1 MEEKA
6 ITELQKHGF
15 SKYECKAYI
24 GLLKSPAITGYELS
38 KRSGVPRSMIY
49 EVLGKLLDKGAI
61 QTVPSDPIVYK
72 PVEPKQ
78 LLARLKE
85 EMNTSL
91 EVLESSLTTLES
103 DQKVDVVTR
112 IVQYEH
118 IVQEMISMI
127 RSANKE
133 LWLSIWSP
141 IVKDI
146 EKAVREK
153 EGSIPIF
160 TVLFGAEDKTLGHT
174 YHHNY
179 MAPDIVSKRMGGYLT
194 ILIRDEEEALIAK
207 FSDRGSEW
215 AVKSTDPALV
225 LIATEYIRHDIMVEE
240 ITTAYG
246 PEKLEGLWKTREDLI
261 HVMTGKNSLA

>member
-1 MEEKA
+1 MEDK
-6 ITELQKHGF
+6 IIDELQKHGF

-38 KRSGVPRSMIY
+38 KRSSVPRSMIY

-61 QTVPSDPIVYK
+61 QTVPSDPIIYK
-72 PVEPKQ
+72 PVTPKQ
-78 LLARLKE
+78 LLSRLKE
-85 EMNTSL
+85 EMNASLELLETSL
-91 EVLESSLTTLES
+91 SSLES
-103 DQKVDVVTR
+103 DQKIDVVTR

-118 IVQEMISMI
+118 IVQEMLSMI
-127 RSANKE
+127 RQAE
-133 LWLSIWSP
+133 TEIWLSIWSP
-141 IVKDI
+141 VLKDI

-153 EGSIPIF
+153 EGTIPIF
-160 TVLFGAEDKTLGHT
+160 TVLFGAEDKILGHT

-194 ILIRDEEEALIAK
+194 ILVIDEKEALIAK
-207 FSDRGSEW
+207 FSDKGSEW

-240 ITTAYG
+240 ITQAFG
-246 PEKLEGLWKTREDLI
+246 PEKLDEMWKAREDLI
-261 HVMTGKNSLA
+261 HVMTGKNSLV

>member
-6 ITELQKHGF
+6 MIELQKHGF

-24 GLLKSPAITGYELS
+24 GLLKSPAVTGYELS

-78 LLARLKE
+78 LLSRLKE

-91 EVLESSLTTLES
+91 EWLESSLTQFES

-112 IVQYEH
+112 IVHYEH
-118 IVQEMISMI
+118 IVQEMLSMI
-127 RSANKE
+127 RIAKKE
-133 LWLSIWSP
+133 IWLSIWSP
-141 IVKDI
+141 AVKDI
-146 EKAVREK
+146 EKAIREK
-153 EGSIPIF
+153 EGAIPIF
-160 TVLFGAEDKTLGHT
+160 TVLFGDEAMTLGHT

-194 ILIRDEEEALIAK
+194 ILVRDEEEALIAK

-240 ITTAYG
+240 LINAHG
-246 PEKLEGLWKTREDLI
+246 PEKLDALWKGREDLI
-261 HVMTGKNSLA
+261 QVMTGKNGLT

>member
-72 PVEPKQ
+72 PVDPKQ
-78 LLARLKE
+78 LLSRLKE
-85 EMNTSL
+85 EMNTSFELL
-91 EVLESSLTTLES
+91 ETSLTVLES

-118 IVQEMISMI
+118 IVQEMLSMI
-127 RSANKE
+127 RSAEKE
-133 LWLSIWSP
+133 IWLSIWAP
-141 IVKDI
+141 AVKDI

-160 TVLFGAEDKTLGHT
+160 TVLFGAENQTLGHT

-194 ILIRDEEEALIAK
+194 ILVRDEEEALIAK

-240 ITTAYG
+240 ITNAFG
-246 PEKLEGLWKTREDLI
+246 PEKLDELWKAREDLI
-261 HVMTGKNSLA
+261 HVMTGKNSLT

>member
-1 MEEKA
+1 MEDKA
-6 ITELQKHGF
+6 IIELQKHGF

-24 GLLKSPAITGYELS
+24 GLLKSPAVTGYELS

-72 PVEPKQ
+72 PVEPKR
-78 LLARLKE
+78 LLSRLKE

-91 EVLESSLTTLES
+91 EWLESSLSMFES

-112 IVQYEH
+112 IVRYEH
-118 IVQEMISMI
+118 IVQEMLSMI
-127 RSANKE
+127 RLSEKAI
-133 LWLSIWSP
+133 WLSIWSP
-141 IVKDI
+141 IVKEI
-146 EKAVREK
+146 EAAIREK

-160 TVLFGAEDKTLGHT
+160 TVLFGAEDKSLGHT

-194 ILIRDEEEALIAK
+194 IVIRDEEEALIAK
-207 FSDRGSEW
+207 FSDKGSEW

-240 ITTAYG
+240 TINMLG
-246 PEKLEGLWKTREDLI
+246 PEKLDALWKSREDLI
-261 HVMTGKNSLA
+261 QVMTGKNSL

>member
-1 MEEKA
+1 MEDKA
-6 ITELQKHGF
+6 IIELQKHGF

-24 GLLKSPAITGYELS
+24 GLLKSPAVTGYELS

-72 PVEPKQ
+72 PVEPKR
-78 LLARLKE
+78 LLSRLKE

-91 EVLESSLTTLES
+91 EWLESSLSMFES

-112 IVQYEH
+112 IVRYEH
-118 IVQEMISMI
+118 IVQEMLSMI
-127 RSANKE
+127 RLSEKAI
-133 LWLSIWSP
+133 WLSIWSP
-141 IVKDI
+141 IVKEI
-146 EKAVREK
+146 EAAIQEK

-160 TVLFGAEDKTLGHT
+160 TVLFGAEDKSLGHT

-194 ILIRDEEEALIAK
+194 IVIRDEEEALIAK
-207 FSDRGSEW
+207 FCDKGSEW

-240 ITTAYG
+240 TINMLG
-246 PEKLEGLWKTREDLI
+246 PEKLDALWKSREDLI
-261 HVMTGKNSLA
+261 QVMTGKNSL

>member
-6 ITELQKHGF
+6 IIELQKHGF

-72 PVEPKQ
+72 PVEPK
-78 LLARLKE
+78 LLLSRLKE
-85 EMNTSL
+85 EINSSL
-91 EVLESSLTTLES
+91 DLLESTLTNLES

-118 IVQEMISMI
+118 IVQEMLSMI
-127 RSANKE
+127 QLANKE
-133 LWLSIWSP
+133 IWLSIWAP
-141 IVKDI
+141 VVKDI

-160 TVLFGAEDKTLGHT
+160 TVLFGAEEVTLGHT

-179 MAPDIVSKRMGGYLT
+179 MAPEIVNKRMGGYLT

-207 FSDRGSEW
+207 FSDKGSEW

-240 ITTAYG
+240 VISAYG
-246 PEKLEGLWKTREDLI
+246 PEKLEELWKTREDLI